1 MLRLTV
7 TSTLTW
13 AAFAVVIAL
22 SPSGPVGAVVT
33 VLCAC
38 LAVGYAATAAA
49 GGCPRRPRRPGTGT
63 SSRPWRSRT
72 IRWEQVA
79 DVRSNLPAPDGRHLV
94 AELADGTLVR
104 LPLPAGHEGM
114 LTCWRRVRAQRS
126 R

>member
-38 LAVGYAATAAA
+38 LAVGYAATAWSWYRYLVVADDE
-49 GGCPRRPRRPGTGT
+49 GIHLR
-63 SSRPWRSRT
+63 RPWRSRT

-94 AELADGTLVR
+94 AELAGGTLVR